1 MTDNNKT
8 NLIKI
13 YGKDST
19 IKPKF
24 FESLEQFNEFYT
36 LHKSE
41 IDAMTTNKLNR
52 LYKINNYKITRRKIG
67 DNENGVLSGA
77 KEKTLCFQLIKSE
90 LTQSEENKFE
100 ELEQSLTELNSK
112 IKSMELENNKIKQQ
126 LLEIIKVINP
136 NS

>member
-67 DNENGVLSGA
+67 ENE
-77 KEKTLCFQLIKSE
+77 EKTLCFQLIKSE
-90 LTQSEENKFE
+90 LTQSDENRFE
-100 ELEQSLTELNSK
+100 ELEQSLTELKSK

-126 LLEIIKVINP
+126 LLEIIKVINS